1 LHDVVKKE
9 KEEGGEPMEK
19 PAPGEEESKTAA
31 TAATDA
37 AAAPR
42 VSFVHEE
49 SKEERVMRLCNPT
62 AAAADD
68 GIVIATL
75 SLKGRHT

>member
-19 PAPGEEESKTAA
+19 LPAGEEESKTAA
-31 TAATDA
+31 T

-68 GIVIATL
+68 GIVIAIL
-75 SLKGRHT
+75 SLEGRHT

>member
-1 LHDVVKKE
+1 
-9 KEEGGEPMEK
+9 MEK
-19 PAPGEEESKTAA
+19 LPPGEEESKTAA

-37 AAAPR
+37 APR
-42 VSFVHEE
+42 VSFVREE

-62 AAAADD
+62 AAATDD